1 MSLGNKGG
9 GEGTQKWVENTM
21 VGKGGAVNTAT
32 YTPHIS
38 DEQRAP
44 AHSFIIPDG
53 LFVHNIEGHLEL
65 ATVGDR
71 KLPEEGAQK
80 GCVRRWPVTRE
91 SGAAGP
97 SC

>member
-1 MSLGNKGG
+1 MSLGNKGE

-44 AHSFIIPDG
+44 AHTAS
-53 LFVHNIEGHLEL
+53 
-65 ATVGDR
+65 
-71 KLPEEGAQK
+71 
-80 GCVRRWPVTRE
+80 
-91 SGAAGP
+91 
-97 SC
+97 